1 MAAKTGTYTLIA
13 SNTLG
18 SAGTTVDFTSISG
31 SYTDLVL
38 IINLKGNAT
47 NTTSGMRFNS
57 DTASNYSAT
66 AISGD
71 STGAFSWRNTSTT
84 RINMENTGAS
94 FNNVWGQYVI
104 SIQDYANTTTYKT
117 ALIRSGAATGEVN
130 AIVGLWRA
138 TPAAI
143 TSINLY
149 ATSGQ
154 WAAGSTFKLYGIEAG
169 NL

>member
-1 MAAKTGTYTLIA
+1 MAAGRTYTPIA
-13 SNTLG
+13 TTTLAANTQTITF
-18 SAGTTVDFTSISG
+18 SSISG

-104 SIQDYANTTTYKT
+104 SIQ
-117 ALIRSGAATGEVN
+117 IG
-130 AIVGLWRA
+130 RA
-138 TPAAI
+138 HV
-143 TSINLY
+143 
-149 ATSGQ
+149 
-154 WAAGSTFKLYGIEAG
+154 
-169 NL
+169 